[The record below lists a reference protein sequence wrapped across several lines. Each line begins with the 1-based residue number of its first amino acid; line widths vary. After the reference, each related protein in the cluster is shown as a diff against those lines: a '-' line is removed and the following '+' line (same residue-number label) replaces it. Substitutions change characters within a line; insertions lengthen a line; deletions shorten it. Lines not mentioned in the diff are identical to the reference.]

1 MKEYNPLVIK
11 KQIFGINQF
20 EKVCFCKLK
29 NVYDSNFT
37 ISNTA
42 ECIGPHTMQCLII
55 NIKGN
60 GSIIYRNHTKVQLTP
75 NTIFFG
81 SMKDMLEIKS
91 ASQHWRFLC
100 YWYFI
105 DNSEQEISG
114 TYSNINF
121 DIEKEIADANNFIRL
136 LQSHSYSKSSIASAM
151 FTNKLLTLIDTLEI
165 STKSQN
171 NLFEKMLVYVNTHI
185 REKLTT
191 RNIAEE
197 FNYCEKHI
205 RYLFNKHLKTTP
217 SKFIDDLKLEH
228 ILTLLQSSAYSLEE
242 LAEIFHYSSASHLIS
257 RFKKKY
263 KYSPKKYLK
272 RLKVRQNHAKL
283 KGV

>member
-1 MKEYNPLVIK
+1 MNELDPLVIK

-20 EKVCFCKLK
+20 EKNCFCKLK

-37 ISNTA
+37 ISNSA
-42 ECIGPHTMQCLII
+42 ECVGPHNMQCLII

-60 GSIIYRNHTKVQLTP
+60 GFIIYRNHTKVHLST

-91 ASQHWRFLC
+91 ASQHWHFLC

-105 DNSEQEISG
+105 DNPEQEISG
-114 TYSNINF
+114 AYSHINI
-121 DIEKEIADANNFIRL
+121 DTEKEVVEANNFIRL

-151 FTNKLLTLIDTLEI
+151 FTNKLLSLIDTLGI
-165 STKSQN
+165 SAKPQN
-171 NLFEKMLVYVNTHI
+171 NLIEEMLVYINTNI
-185 REKLTT
+185 KEKLTT
-191 RNIAEE
+191 KDIAEE

-205 RYLFNKHLKTTP
+205 RYLFNKHLKITP
-217 SKFIDDLKLEH
+217 SKFIDDLKLEQ

-242 LAEIFHYSSASHLIS
+242 LAEIFNYSSASHLIS
-257 RFKKKY
+257 RFKNKY
-263 KYSPKKYLK
+263 KYSPRQYLK
-272 RLKVRQNHAKL
+272 IVNIRKNHAKL
-283 KGV
+283 